1 MGKKKAGPKCGARK
15 RQPKGTKEKCTQAAG
30 WGTDHPGEGR
40 CKLHGG
46 ASPIKHGRYS
56 TITRKSI
63 RQRMDALAAD
73 KNPLDLE
80 PDLLLLRALLVD
92 YIERYDAFTEALFAW
107 HDSYRNNG
115 NSEPKPIQLL
125 DISDASTIIEKVSR
139 VVERVHKI
147 RSESSLSFETF
158 RRLMEQMGL
167 AVAKH
172 VDADTVGRIEAEW
185 GTISVD
191 GNTGD

>member
-1 MGKKKAGPKCGARK
+1 MRKPGKPKQSNHKCGAK
-15 RQPKGTKEKCTQAAG
+15 NRQGKPCGHENG

-40 CKLHGG
+40 CRLHGG
-46 ASPIKHGRYS
+46 ATPIKHGRYS
-56 TITRKSI
+56 TITRRSI
-63 RQRMDALAAD
+63 RQKMDALAAD

-92 YIERYDAFTEALFAW
+92 YIERYDSFVEALFAW
-107 HDSYRNNG
+107 HESYINNG
-115 NSEPKPIQLL
+115 GSAPKPIQLL
-125 DISDASTIIEKVSR
+125 DISDASSIIEKVSR

-147 RSESSLSFETF
+147 RGENSLSFETF

-185 GTISVD
+185 GAISVD
-191 GNTGD
+191 GKTGD